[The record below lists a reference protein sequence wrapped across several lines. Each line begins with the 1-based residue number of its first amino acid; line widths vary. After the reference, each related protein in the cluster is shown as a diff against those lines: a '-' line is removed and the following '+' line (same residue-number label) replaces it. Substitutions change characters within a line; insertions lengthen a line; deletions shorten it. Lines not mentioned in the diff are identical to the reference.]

1 MTAPSLAGYHDVFR
15 RSAVE
20 GRFHSQKIRGFIG
33 MSVLRF
39 ANLLPIDREIFPQ
52 LVRIGIDGEFE
63 FLLEVFLFSIF
74 TTPFEVKTGYERELG
89 LQSASL
95 FSKFVKPG
103 SATDRKAVGR
113 HFNVQSVGFTI
124 YSAHAF

>member
-1 MTAPSLAGYHDVFR
+1 
-15 RSAVE
+15 
-20 GRFHSQKIRGFIG
+20 

-39 ANLLPIDREIFPQ
+39 AYLLPIDREIFPQ

-74 TTPFEVKTGYERELG
+74 TTAFEVKTGYEGELG
-89 LQSASL
+89 LQSAPL
-95 FSKFVKPG
+95 FSKFVKLG
-103 SATDRKAVGR
+103 SAADRKAVGR
-113 HFNVQSVGFTI
+113 HFNVQSVGFEI